1 MNIDLQGVVA
11 ATAAAAPR
19 MEKSTLAFAR
29 LPAVDGGT
37 AGADAAPP
45 SFSSVLT
52 ALDPEARRQ
61 PGPDVSDLQGAG
73 ALTGVLPVLLEPAK
87 APDPTELLAQ
97 SMGLTLSLPPDAEAP
112 LTAQADVSGL
122 LLPAAPLVLDARVVV
137 AGPGATWS
145 EPVVGAAPA
154 ASPPRAM
161 PPGGLSEA
169 AADAFAPTMAPTM
182 AISIAGD
189 AKARPSRQGNVPA
202 QQIASAT
209 SSATGNVASWSG
221 EGLQP
226 ALDNVKG
233 DARAAFAAQAE
244 RVASMS
250 APAPGEDGGG
260 FQSLPGLRA
269 SERQTGRSV
278 FVPLE
283 GVSAGGAAT
292 SAYATNA
299 AAGPGAA
306 VGTEA
311 PFAAGSSSEVA
322 QKVHYWIT
330 RGTQSAEL
338 QLDAFGGG
346 AVDVSIVLQG
356 KEALVEF
363 RSDQPEARRMLQDAM
378 PQLKDMLQS
387 EGLRLSSGFV
397 GTSAQQDPHARRDGA
412 PTVRTGR
419 VDGATAPGP
428 TGENARPTVVAR
440 THALDVFV

>member
-11 ATAAAAPR
+11 AAATAAPR
-19 MEKSTLAFAR
+19 MEKNTVAFAR

-97 SMGLTLSLPPDAEAP
+97 SMGLTLSLQPDAEAP
-112 LTAQADVSGL
+112 LAAQVDVSGL

-137 AGPGATWS
+137 AGPGATLS
-145 EPVVGAAPA
+145 EPFVGAAPA
-154 ASPPRAM
+154 AGLPRAM

-169 AADAFAPTMAPTM
+169 AADAFAPTMAV
-182 AISIAGD
+182 SIAGD
-189 AKARPSRQGNVPA
+189 AKARPTRQGNVPA
-202 QQIASAT
+202 QQMASAT
-209 SSATGNVASWSG
+209 SPGTGSVASWSG
-221 EGLQP
+221 EGVQP
-226 ALDNVKG
+226 ILDNVKG

-244 RVASMS
+244 RVAAMS
-250 APAPGEDGGG
+250 APAPGQDGGG

-412 PTVRTGR
+412 QTARTGR
-419 VDGATAPGP
+419 VDVATAPGP
-428 TGENARPTVVAR
+428 TGENVRPTVAAR